1 MKQFSARR
9 VRLVAAGTAVAVAAG
24 LLLAFS
30 GTDSPGSNELRPTS
44 AARAAASDDQPAS
57 PTTTQSATTNTA
69 AAAASHP
76 LEVVVDPSVQPA
88 VVEVEGFADGSP
100 ARPVGRVVTADGT
113 VTDVVLDEVQLLVPD
128 DATLNAFVARWDGIV
143 TDITDPDADGMRAA
157 LVHVDVERAD
167 PDALP
172 ADLLELEPDHGGTMR
187 VSSDRV
193 QRLYAAIA
201 ADAVAHGTIVSPNT
215 LAVDDAIVDGT
226 TKEWDGF
233 GDPNAFAWNIIR
245 DGAAIDSG
253 VGHAWQLMEA
263 TGTLEN
269 RVRIMIVDGGFSSN
283 PDFPDVTTLRLAKW
297 GDTSRTSGG
306 YHGTDVVLAA
316 MAKVD
321 NEFGTAGPAGPVAEL
336 VAVAKY
342 VDDYKTLRKTLDMV
356 REHDPDIISSSYHTT
371 HVAFRDTTEA
381 LKDWYYRRMRDN
393 GAILFASAGNDG
405 KNVDDGLCG
414 PGNCD
419 EKKTFL
425 PCESKYV
432 VCVGGVD
439 AGTAKW
445 DDGSNYGIVDNNKS
459 VEIYGPWCTWAKKR
473 NDAWIDFTMTSVCGT
488 SFATP
493 FVAGVATLVMAANP
507 DLSDDEVR
515 NILMDSAHSGMP
527 LADRTRAGSS
537 RWVDAFEAVRRA
549 LGVEVKLPAITIE
562 KPDAG
567 KVFGINDW
575 VDLRA
580 TATDFVGRPLSIVW
594 TGDVAGAL
602 GTSGSGATNTV
613 SLAPGTHEIIA
624 WTTDF
629 MGNAAHA
636 KVTIELRDSPPGVDD
651 RVARTRH
658 DSSPGRHVVVR
669 SDDEG
674 PRHVR
679 FGSRRPGVLGSASPG
694 NRRTA
699 VECDRPPARGRRQRV
714 RAGRLRDRRDR
725 ERRAEPGRGGQFVHD
740 RTARPRCAEGVPRQ
754 AGLRIHHG
762 RRPPGEGDRVRGQG
776 PRPHRRLAR
785 RHAAEV
791 DGDEPR
797 ADPGAVRR
805 QRRPRRA
812 VRRRNA
818 RRRHR
823 GGGELLRV
831 HSLVGPRQRGDPDRV
846 EDHPRSLGCQRLDD
860 KGGAL
865 DRHRLRGAVV
875 LARRTGVNIS
885 RSARGIDA
893 GSEFGPDGL
902 AVGVGVDTHCARELA
917 DEVQSVAAGSAGAP
931 IPAQRA
937 ARGVPLRGPLGPD
950 VPRSEGR
957 SGPGRCLRRARR
969 CGPSSRR
976 RLR

>member
-1 MKQFSARR
+1 MKQFSAPR

-245 DGAAIDSG
+245 DGAAMDSG
-253 VGHAWQLMEA
+253 VGRAWQLMEA

-336 VAVAKY
+336 IAVAKY

-493 FVAGVATLVMAANP
+493 FVAGVAALVMAANP

-636 KVTIELRDSPPGVDD
+636 KVTIELRDSPPELTIVSPEPGTTRRQDD
-651 RVARTRH
+651 TLSFAAMTK
-658 DSSPGRHVVVR
+658 DP
-669 SDDEG
+669 DT
-674 PRHVR
+674 
-679 FGSRRPGVLGSASPG
+679 FGSVPDDQVFWAVRRPGTDAPLWSATGHLHEVEGSEFAPGDYEVVVTASDGPNQVAAVSSFTIEPPDPDAPKVYLDKPVSGFTTGADHREKEIEFAGKAHDLTEGWLDGTRLKWTATSPAQTRVLCAGSAG
-694 NRRTA
+694 
-699 VECDRPPARGRRQRV
+699 
-714 RAGRLRDRRDR
+714 
-725 ERRAEPGRGGQFVHD
+725 
-740 RTARPRCAEGVPRQ
+740 
-754 AGLRIHHG
+754 
-762 RRPPGEGDRVRGQG
+762 
-776 PRPHRRLAR
+776 
-785 RHAAEV
+785 
-791 DGDEPR
+791 
-797 ADPGAVRR
+797 
-805 QRRPRRA
+805 PRRA

-818 RRRHR
+818 RQRHR

-831 HSLVGPRQRGDPDRV
+831 HRITRPRQRREPDRV
-846 EDHPRSLGCQRLDD
+846 EDHARSLGCEWLDL
-860 KGGAL
+860 GPGTL
-865 DRHRLRGAVV
+865 DHHQLRGAVV

-885 RSARGIDA
+885 RSA
-893 GSEFGPDGL
+893 
-902 AVGVGVDTHCARELA
+902 
-917 DEVQSVAAGSAGAP
+917 QWY
-931 IPAQRA
+931 
-937 ARGVPLRGPLGPD
+937 
-950 VPRSEGR
+950 
-957 SGPGRCLRRARR
+957 
-969 CGPSSRR
+969 
-976 RLR
+976 